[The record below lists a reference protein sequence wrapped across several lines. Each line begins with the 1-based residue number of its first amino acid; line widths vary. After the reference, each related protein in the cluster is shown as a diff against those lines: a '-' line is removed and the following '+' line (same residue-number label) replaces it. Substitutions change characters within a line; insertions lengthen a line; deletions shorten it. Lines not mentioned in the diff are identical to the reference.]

1 MASLK
6 TLGIAIGAGLASA
19 LLFAASARGG
29 LLAIVIAGLTPLP
42 VMIAALGFAQA
53 TGLVAAGVAT
63 LVTVALL
70 DPFSGALFGVIIAFP
85 AWWLSYLSLLAR
97 PKLRE
102 PATPAPGLAWYPIGR
117 VAMWAALLTA
127 ALFLAIGAATL
138 LHYGGFQKALTSIAA
153 EMKAAMIAAEAERP
167 FADQAGI
174 VVQLMPPLLAGLT
187 FLALA
192 VNLWLAARIVQG
204 SGLLA
209 RPWPALPEHLRLP
222 RPAALILIAAGLTTF
237 AGGPVGVAAGVVFT
251 PLGLAFVLQ
260 GLGTAHA
267 LTRGL
272 AARRAVL
279 CAIYLVTLSL
289 APSLLALVV
298 LGLVDCLTP
307 LRRPRAVP
315 PSPST

>member
-1 MASLK
+1 MASLR
-6 TLGIAIGAGLASA
+6 TIGIAIGAGLASA
-19 LLFAASARGG
+19 LLFAASAKGG
-29 LLAIVIAGLTPLP
+29 ALALVIVGLTPLP
-42 VMIAALGFAQA
+42 VMIATLGFAQA
-53 TGLVAAGVAT
+53 TGLVAAAVAALVVGT
-63 LVTVALL
+63 LLEPL
-70 DPFSGALFGVIIAFP
+70 SGAAFGALVAFP

-97 PKLRE
+97 PRPQASTSPE
-102 PATPAPGLAWYPIGR
+102 LAWYPIGR
-117 VAMWAALLTA
+117 VTMWAAILTA

-138 LHYGGFQKALTSIAA
+138 LHYGGFQKALASIAA
-153 EMKAAMIAAEAERP
+153 EMKAAMVAADAERS

-187 FLALA
+187 FLALV

-204 SGLLA
+204 SGLLV

-222 RPAALILIAAGLTTF
+222 RPAAFMLIAAGLVTF
-237 AGGPVGVAAGVVFT
+237 AGGPIGVAAGVVFT

-260 GLGTAHA
+260 GLGAAHA

-272 AARRAVL
+272 AARRAIL